1 MANEKSKSPNGQKK
15 ELKGRTQSPVAHPT
29 PPDGGWG
36 WVVVVASFVSNMIV
50 DGILYTFGI
59 LYVELQIEFPDV
71 GRGQIAL
78 IGSLLGGVYLIGGKS
93 LTDSESMTE

>member
-1 MANEKSKSPNGQKK
+1 MTTEKSKSPNGQKK
-15 ELKGRTQSPVAHPT
+15 KVQQTQSAATAQPT

-59 LYVELQIEFPDV
+59 LYVELLIEFPDASK
-71 GRGQIAL
+71 GQIAL
-78 IGSLLGGVYLIGGKS
+78 IGSLLGGFYLILGKS
-93 LTDSESMTE
+93 GHEI